1 MGYIIILSTNYYNTM
16 DKLKM
21 KFSGSKYGEPLEFD
35 IDSENDY
42 VSLSGIF
49 QVGSNLENSNLEGG
63 AKSIYDYI
71 IDPKTNKPRL
81 SKKQLRNTARQML
94 HSDAMNKLL

>member
-21 KFSGSKYGEPLEFD
+21 KFSGSKYGEPLEFN

-42 VSLSGIF
+42 KSLSGIF
-49 QVGSNLENSNLEGG
+49 QIGSNLEDSNLEGG
-63 AKSIYDYI
+63 SRSIYDYI
-71 IDPKTNKPRL
+71 IDPKTNKSYNIF
-81 SKKQLRNTARQML
+81 SKEGKKIIKNY
-94 HSDAMNKLL
+94 KLTLN

>member
-42 VSLSGIF
+42 VSLSGVF

-71 IDPKTNKPRL
+71 IDPKTNKSHNIFSKEGKKIIKNYKL
-81 SKKQLRNTARQML
+81 SLN
-94 HSDAMNKLL
+94 